1 MRGMSTPLRG
11 IASLVGIA
19 VLFAAL
25 GARAEEV
32 GAVAEI
38 EGQAEVLRAGTAAWT
53 PLKAGDAVQLG
64 DQVRTPADS
73 KLKLLFRDDSVVTLA
88 PSSVL
93 KVDEQVLGATAPSSR
108 FSLFLGT
115 IRALVTDRYGAAG
128 ARFEVETPTAIAG
141 VRGTGF
147 ITAYDATREETVVLG
162 LFDTTGVRSKVDQRG
177 EREVRVGPG
186 QMTTV
191 RRGSYPHRPAPTPE
205 SMLRSFTGSTEV
217 RGAKPA
223 AQGKAASTGRVGGD
237 PRLPK
242 RAGQGALSPEGQ
254 VDQVVDQ
261 PPQPEKRRGVPPPPP
276 PVPSPHR

>member
-1 MRGMSTPLRG
+1 MATPLRG
-11 IASLVGIA
+11 IASLVGIV
-19 VLFAAL
+19 VLFGAL
-25 GARAEEV
+25 GAHAEEV

-38 EGQAEVLRAGTAAWT
+38 EGRAEVLRSGTAAWA
-53 PLKAGDAVQLG
+53 PLNAGDAVQLG

-73 KLKLLFRDDSVVTLA
+73 KLKLLFRDDSVLTLA
-88 PSSVL
+88 PSSLL
-93 KVDEQVLGATAPSSR
+93 KVDEQVLGATAPISR

-128 ARFEVETPTAIAG
+128 ARFEVETPTAVAG

-147 ITAYDATREETVVLG
+147 ITAYDTAREETVVLG
-162 LFDTTGVRSKVDQRG
+162 LFDTTGVRSKVDPRG

-186 QMTTV
+186 EMTTV
-191 RRGSYPHRPAPTPE
+191 GRGSYPHRPAPTPE
-205 SMLRSFTGSTEV
+205 GTLRSFTGSTEV
-217 RGAKPA
+217 QGMKPA
-223 AQGKAASTGRVGGD
+223 AKGKGAATGAVGD

-261 PPQPEKRRGVPPPPP
+261 PPQPQKRRDVRPPPP
-276 PVPSPHR
+276 PVPSPRP